1 MPKSPQ
7 EFILHTRNQLVSKE
21 KMYFFAVA
29 AFRQKEEVTELLVF
43 TRWDFFVVE
52 RVCAKGQVEGIALG
66 DFECC
71 GIFVKED
78 CVKI

>member
-29 AFRQKEEVTELLVF
+29 VFRQKEEVTELLVF
-43 TRWDFFVVE
+43 TRWDFFSYFLQSAFMQKVRWRELPWVILDVVE
-52 RVCAKGQVEGIALG
+52 FLLR
-66 DFECC
+66 
-71 GIFVKED
+71 
-78 CVKI
+78 KIV